1 MTPNGI
7 YDLILKHW
15 DEIAAVGASRSGPR
29 MFSLTTRGLRELPFD
44 APRRQ
49 AGGTALTRRELGEM
63 DATAA
68 DLARTAGR

>member
-49 AGGTALTRRELGEM
+49 PGAPP
-63 DATAA
+63 
-68 DLARTAGR
+68 